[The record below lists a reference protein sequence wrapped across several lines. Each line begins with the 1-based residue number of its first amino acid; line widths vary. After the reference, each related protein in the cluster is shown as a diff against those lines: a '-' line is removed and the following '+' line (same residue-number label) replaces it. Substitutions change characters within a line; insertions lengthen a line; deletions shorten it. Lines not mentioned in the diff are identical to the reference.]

1 MERYTLSKEMG
12 GMGCGDIKY
21 YIEQYEK
28 MLRDKDNFIQVLQD
42 ENKELRQTKEW
53 TFKGA
58 LYDLEREL
66 YQQMV
71 VLGQK
76 ISYTAISGLISQMIE
91 KEELKNGNSKIR

>member
-1 MERYTLSKEMG
+1 MERYTISKEMS

-28 MLRDKDNFIQVLQD
+28 MLRDKENIIQVLQD
-42 ENKELRQTKEW
+42 EKKKKKKKKEW
-53 TFKGA
+53 TFKEA

-91 KEELKNGNSKIR
+91 KEELKNGKGKVR